1 MIGRGPQ
8 PLEVMHQGT
17 SFILGSPHNIIRH
30 QPGCGQVRPQALRPS
45 CLLHHIHAARGG
57 RCAPTSS
64 WAASWSSSSLPTSSS
79 FPAQVQRPPRHMLRV
94 RIAFPAG
101 CRVVGGPRKPRAPP
115 WCLHCEPSGNQ
126 GSPRP
131 TAQAQ
136 ARIYRDDAHELRLV
150 WEKVAAARSLWP
162 AGRPLGWFLRQG
174 RRNERRRRG
183 ECGAAIFNV
192 TSGKFQGVRGDSSCS
207 IKLGP

>member
-1 MIGRGPQ
+1 MPI
-8 PLEVMHQGT
+8 
-17 SFILGSPHNIIRH
+17 SSS
-30 QPGCGQVRPQALRPS
+30 RPS
-45 CLLHHIHAARGG
+45 CLLGRSPGAGRPAYIYLNCKGRLPGMGG
-57 RCAPTSS
+57 LPQLPLCPSRACAGGSLDPGQALPS
-64 WAASWSSSSLPTSSS
+64 ASRTVPKGPEGLGDI
-79 FPAQVQRPPRHMLRV
+79 PAQVQRPPRHMLRV

-131 TAQAQ
+131 PAQAQ